1 MNMRGEDEKEVIDL
15 MQEEMRRYRSEL
27 MCPVCKVGAVG
38 VGERVDEAEGLH
50 LGEVSAHLLQRVPRR
65 EACGSVGWAV

>member
-15 MQEEMRRYRSEL
+15 MQDEMRRYRSEL

-38 VGERVDEAEGLH
+38 VDERVDEAEGLH
-50 LGEVSAHLLQRVPRR
+50 LGEVSAHLLQRVHRR
-65 EACGSVGWAV
+65 EDCSNVGWAV

>member
-27 MCPVCKVGAVG
+27 LCPVCKVDAVG
-38 VGERVDEAEGLH
+38 VDKRVDEAEGLH
-50 LGEVSAHLLQRVPRR
+50 FGKMSAHLL
-65 EACGSVGWAV
+65 